1 MGEREGPGL
10 NEGGRRESGM
20 VARRG
25 LVGEREGVRIR
36 ERLSKIGGGGERGS
50 VGGGGG
56 GGERGS
62 VGGGGGG
69 ESVRDSECGKGKG
82 VYRCGERGRL
92 GG

>member
-1 MGEREGPGL
+1 MVTRGGLVGEREVVGL
-10 NEGGRRESGM
+10 SEGGRRESGM
-20 VARRG
+20 VTRRG
-25 LVGEREGVRIR
+25 LVGEREGMRIR

-50 VGGGGG
+50 V
-56 GGERGS
+56 
-62 VGGGGGG
+62 GGGGG